1 MSLPVYF
8 KTAMTTIYR
17 QHTYSGVK
25 KRSKDRKNNLK
36 KVNITAEEG
45 EGGKGV
51 KLNVKEVK
59 IGGGGETRRKKEGRR
74 R

>member
-1 MSLPVYF
+1 MEL
-8 KTAMTTIYR
+8 KN
-17 QHTYSGVK
+17 G
-25 KRSKDRKNNLK
+25 RKIGKLIER

-51 KLNVKEVK
+51 KLNKERK
-59 IGGGGETRRKKEGRR
+59 IGGGGGETRRKKEGRR